1 MHLQKKKKES
11 LKKSSEKKLN
21 VLLGVTGSIAAYKS
35 VELLRMLVK
44 SGYQVDVVLTEGAEL
59 FITPLTFSSLTNGK
73 VYSSSSEASEPFA
86 HLELAKKTDM
96 ILICPATANT
106 INKLSA
112 GIADNLL
119 TSLVIVSSATKIVCP
134 AMNVNM
140 YRSLTVRESLKR
152 LEEMGFVVVSSEPG
166 RLACGDEGEGRL
178 ADISRVFETVSAL
191 SSRIGSLTGKKVLVV
206 SGCTR
211 EWIDDVRFISNA
223 SSGKMGTALAAE
235 AKALGAEVVFVT
247 GPSNYRFYQADRL
260 IEVESALEMREVVL
274 KEAKNADVVVMA
286 AAVSDFTLKKTGGK
300 IKKEGV
306 EELVLKLEKTPDILK
321 ELVRTG
327 NNAVTVGFS
336 LESEKVLENAVY
348 KMKQKGVDLMI
359 ANTPENFSS
368 ELASAFIVRKDGTF
382 REIRNAP
389 KRVLA
394 REVFFEVSKLLEESA

>member
-1 MHLQKKKKES
+1 
-11 LKKSSEKKLN
+11 
-21 VLLGVTGSIAAYKS
+21 
-35 VELLRMLVK
+35 
-44 SGYQVDVVLTEGAEL
+44 
-59 FITPLTFSSLTNGK
+59 
-73 VYSSSSEASEPFA
+73 
-86 HLELAKKTDM
+86 
-96 ILICPATANT
+96 
-106 INKLSA
+106 
-112 GIADNLL
+112 
-119 TSLVIVSSATKIVCP
+119 
-134 AMNVNM
+134 
-140 YRSLTVRESLKR
+140 
-152 LEEMGFVVVSSEPG
+152 MGFVVVSSEPG